1 MFIFGSVLLLMT
13 YVTYKDCG
21 KSEDDKLF
29 KKSPFD
35 YVCGPDLDVLLYW
48 VPQLLL
54 LFINVCF
61 TYLFGIRNRR
71 FYKNSSKHL

>member
-1 MFIFGSVLLLMT
+1 MT

-21 KSEDDKLF
+21 KEENDKLF

-48 VPQLLL
+48 IPQLLL
-54 LFINVCF
+54 LFINVC
-61 TYLFGIRNRR
+61 IIM
-71 FYKNSSKHL
+71 